1 MINKE
6 ELTYPKHKH
15 PHGVENLPEN
25 EYRIWVCEE
34 CRHIFTDN
42 EAREGLNGWG
52 HPCKSHPCRK
62 GQRCE
67 SHLEPYIPELPAL
80 LSKEE
85 EAIRADERK
94 KMRMRLE
101 NCYAKS
107 SVESGRRVQALIEA
121 LKESNSKGE

>member
-6 ELTYPKHKH
+6 ELKYPEHKH
-15 PHGVENLPEN
+15 PHGIDNAPPN

-34 CRHIFTDN
+34 CLHIFTN
-42 EAREGLNGWG
+42 EEIIADQAEIWG

-67 SHLEPYIPELPAL
+67 SHLEPYIPELPSL

-85 EAIRADERK
+85 EAIRAELYPLGMK
-94 KMRMRLE
+94 I
-101 NCYAKS
+101 
-107 SVESGRRVQALIEA
+107 SVPLSRYTI
-121 LKESNSKGE
+121 